1 MQYCQTSVAGLL
13 LLGNMDGEFTRK
25 RENIALRLSA
35 EIGFYLISFY
45 LPAVKRDELLLYS
58 REKVEECKSYVKS
71 RSIEHPLPRQRPLL
85 IK

>member
-1 MQYCQTSVAGLL
+1 M
-13 LLGNMDGEFTRK
+13 LLGNKGGEFTRK

-35 EIGFYLISFY
+35 EIGFYLISLY
-45 LPAVKRDELLLYS
+45 LPAIKADELLLYS

-71 RSIEHPLPRQRPLL
+71 RSIEHPLTRQRPPL

>member
-35 EIGFYLISFY
+35 EIGFYLILLY
-45 LPAVKRDELLLYS
+45 LPAISRMNYYCIPVRRWKNVK
-58 REKVEECKSYVKS
+58 VM
-71 RSIEHPLPRQRPLL
+71 
-85 IK
+85 